1 MKKKIVP
8 AIAALCSLTMLAF
21 GGSNVVSAA
30 SYGRIGHVVT
40 PVNMRG
46 KWVYKGSA
54 LLGQNKNKL
63 YKVRIG
69 KHHVNGIKLY
79 QADLAKTS
87 KYARNYKKYHFI
99 IDQTMTWGNAS
110 IYNSNGIQWLNV
122 NGWTAGAGNGTSYG
136 LVQKKHNGQDVTALA
151 IGVGYKP
158 FIAAYAYRVPS
169 HRNSEQN
176 FN

>member
-1 MKKKIVP
+1 MIIMKKKIIFT
-8 AIAALCSLTMLAF
+8 IAVFASLFAF
-21 GGSNVVSAA
+21 GYKDNVQAA

-40 PVNMRG
+40 PANMRG

-54 LLGQNKNKL
+54 LLGQKHDKL

-69 KHHVNGIKLY
+69 KHHVDGIKLY

-110 IYNSNGIQWLNV
+110 IFNKDGIQWLNV

-136 LVQKKHNGQDVTALA
+136 LVQKKVNGQDVTALA

-169 HRNSEQN
+169 HHHDYDY
-176 FN
+176 